1 MSQIKRTR
9 RKNARPGEILN
20 AATKMFL
27 TNGFSKTALRDIAK
41 AADISRTT
49 IYLYFK
55 TKEDLFLRVVRSI
68 INDYSEDI
76 QKNTTKSGKDI
87 KENVTDIIDLI
98 YTVTGNQKY
107 LKLLLIFITESE
119 RNDFLKQLFYSEI
132 FKKII
137 APIRAQLKKA
147 NKAQECGDVVLS
159 MIAGSF
165 FISSFASMIF
175 SHKNSLPPSRHDLK
189 EALPKLI
196 LNSLAKSPFSEA
208 KE

>member
-1 MSQIKRTR
+1 MSDVKRAR

-20 AATKMFL
+20 AATKVFL

-55 TKEDLFLRVVRSI
+55 TKEDLFLQVVRSI
-68 INDYSEDI
+68 IDDYSEVI
-76 QKNTTKSGKDI
+76 QKNSTKNSKDL
-87 KENVTDIIDLI
+87 KENVTNIIDLI
-98 YTVTGNQKY
+98 YTVTGNQNY
-107 LKLLLIFITESE
+107 LKLLLIFITESGS
-119 RNDFLKQLFYSEI
+119 NDFLKQLFYSEI

-137 APIRAQLKKA
+137 LPIRAQLKKA
-147 NKAQECGDVVLS
+147 NQAQECGDVVLT

-175 SHKNSLPPSRHDLK
+175 SDKNSLPPSRQDLK
-189 EALPKLI
+189 EDLPKLI
-196 LNSLAKSPFSEA
+196 LNSLGKSPFLEA

>member
-1 MSQIKRTR
+1 MSDVKRAR

-20 AATKMFL
+20 AATKVFL

-55 TKEDLFLRVVRSI
+55 TKEDLFLQVVRSI
-68 INDYSEDI
+68 IDDYSEVI
-76 QKNTTKSGKDI
+76 QKNSTKNSKDL
-87 KENVTDIIDLI
+87 KENVTNIIDLI
-98 YTVTGNQKY
+98 YTVTGNQNY
-107 LKLLLIFITESE
+107 LKLLLIFITESGS
-119 RNDFLKQLFYSEI
+119 NDFLKQLFYSEI

-137 APIRAQLKKA
+137 LPIRAQLKKA
-147 NKAQECGDVVLS
+147 NQAQECGDVVLA

-175 SHKNSLPPSRHDLK
+175 SDKNSLPPSRQDLK
-189 EALPKLI
+189 EDLPKLI
-196 LNSLAKSPFSEA
+196 LNSLGKSPFLEA